1 MIDLIL
7 RNARVTGQDAL
18 TDLGV
23 DQGVIVA
30 VGADTTAAETIDLG
44 GRLVT
49 PPLVEPHIHLDAVL
63 TVGQPRP
70 NVSGSLFEGIAV
82 WAERVADLTYEDVQS
97 RVRQILRWQLA
108 CGVQHVRSHVDVC
121 DPQLRALRALVDL
134 REEVRGLI
142 DLQLVAFPQQGILGF
157 DGGRELMREA
167 VELGA
172 DVVGGIPHYELTR
185 EDGVES
191 VRFAMALA
199 DEHGLQVDIHCD
211 ETDDDHSRFVEVMA
225 AETIRRGMSGRVT
238 ASHTTAMHSYNNAY
252 AYRLINNIARAGL
265 HMVTNPLDNSVLQ
278 GRFDTGPIRR
288 GHTRVKQLQEA
299 GVNVCIGHDSVM
311 DPWYP
316 LGYGDPLQAAFV
328 LVHLGQ
334 MSGDAELRAADRDD
348 HRRTRPRRSACPDY
362 GLREGGPADLVVFDA
377 PSEADALRLV
387 APRTLVLRGG
397 KVVARATPAQHT
409 VIWNGAEEPV
419 TFLRRLACVTR
430 AVVTPRRARRGCAAS
445 SSTLPSPCSLKNSAY
460 SSAASTKPTSKVR
473 SPKVGCV
480 LGHHAGVLGLVGEQ
494 PDRHADRDAPSRRSR
509 PTGCACGRTAAR
521 RPACRGAGT
530 GRRRRRRATAR
541 SSRR

>member
-7 RNARVTGQDAL
+7 RNARLVSQEAL
-18 TDLGV
+18 TDLGIDDGVITAV
-23 DQGVIVA
+23 DQ
-30 VGADTTAAETIDLG
+30 TTSAAETIDLA

-70 NVSGSLFEGIAV
+70 NVSGSLFEGIAI
-82 WAERVADLTYEDVQS
+82 WADRVASLSYDDVQA
-97 RVRQILRWQLA
+97 RVRQVLRWQLA

-134 REEVRGLI
+134 REEVRGML
-142 DLQLVAFPQQGILGF
+142 DLQLVAFPQQGILSY
-157 DGGRELMREA
+157 DGGKELMRKA

-199 DEHGLQVDIHCD
+199 DEHGLRVDIHCD
-211 ETDDDHSRFVEVMA
+211 ETDDEQSRFVEVMA
-225 AETIRRGMSGRVT
+225 AETIRRRMAGRVT
-238 ASHTTAMHSYNNAY
+238 ASHTTAMHSYNGAY
-252 AYRLINNIARAGL
+252 AHRLIANLARAGL

-288 GHTRVKQLQEA
+288 GHTRVKQLLQA

-334 MSGDAELRAADRDD
+334 MSGDAELRELIEMITANPAA
-348 HRRTRPRRSACPDY
+348 ALGLPDY
-362 GLREGGPADLVVFDA
+362 GLRTGGPADLVVFDA
-377 PSEADALRLV
+377 LSEAEALRLV
-387 APRTLVLRGG
+387 APRMLVLRGG
-397 KVVARATPAQHT
+397 KVLARATPAQHT
-409 VIWNGAEEPV
+409 VCWQGTEEPV
-419 TFLRRLACVTR
+419 TF
-430 AVVTPRRARRGCAAS
+430 
-445 SSTLPSPCSLKNSAY
+445 
-460 SSAASTKPTSKVR
+460 
-473 SPKVGCV
+473 
-480 LGHHAGVLGLVGEQ
+480 
-494 PDRHADRDAPSRRSR
+494 
-509 PTGCACGRTAAR
+509 R
-521 RPACRGAGT
+521 RP
-530 GRRRRRRATAR
+530 
-541 SSRR
+541 

>member
-7 RNARVTGQDAL
+7 RNARLAGTQTL
-18 TDLGV
+18 TDVGV
-23 DQGVIVA
+23 SDGRIVE
-30 VGADTTAAETIDLG
+30 VGPGETAAEIVDLN

-82 WAERVADLTYEDVQS
+82 WADRVADLTYADVQS
-97 RVRQILRWQLA
+97 RVRQVLRWQLS
-108 CGVQHVRSHVDVC
+108 CGVQHVRSHVDVT
-121 DPQLRALRALVDL
+121 DPQLTALRALIDL
-134 REEVRGLI
+134 REETRGLV
-142 DLQLVAFPQQGILGF
+142 DLQLVAFPQVGMLSF
-157 DGGRELMREA
+157 DAGRDLMRQA

-191 VRFAMALA
+191 VKFAMALA
-199 DEHGLQVDIHCD
+199 DEHGLAVDIHCD
-211 ETDDDHSRFVEVMA
+211 ETDDDQSRFTEVMV
-225 AETIRRGMSGRVT
+225 AETIRRGMAGRVT
-238 ASHTTAMHSYNNAY
+238 ASHTTAMHSYNGAY
-252 AYRLINNIARAGL
+252 AYRLITNIARAGL

-288 GHTRVKQLQEA
+288 GHTRVKELLAA

-334 MSGDAELRAADRDD
+334 MSGDAELRRLIEMITVNPAAALGV
-348 HRRTRPRRSACPDY
+348 TDY
-362 GLREGGPADLVVFDA
+362 GLRIGGPADLVVFDA

-397 KVVARATPAQHT
+397 TVVARATPAKHT
-409 VIWNGAEEPV
+409 VIWHGTEEPV
-419 TFLRRLACVTR
+419 SFLR
-430 AVVTPRRARRGCAAS
+430 
-445 SSTLPSPCSLKNSAY
+445 
-460 SSAASTKPTSKVR
+460 
-473 SPKVGCV
+473 
-480 LGHHAGVLGLVGEQ
+480 
-494 PDRHADRDAPSRRSR
+494 D
-509 PTGCACGRTAAR
+509 
-521 RPACRGAGT
+521 
-530 GRRRRRRATAR
+530 
-541 SSRR
+541 

>member
-7 RNARVTGQDAL
+7 RNARLAGTQTL

-23 DQGVIVA
+23 SGDRIVEVGPADAA
-30 VGADTTAAETIDLG
+30 VEVIDLD

-82 WAERVADLTYEDVQS
+82 WADRVTSLTYADVQS
-97 RVRQILRWQLA
+97 RVRQVLRWQLA
-108 CGVQHVRSHVDVC
+108 CGVQHVRSHVDVT
-121 DPQLRALRALVDL
+121 DPQLTALRALIDL
-134 REEVRGLI
+134 RGETRGLI
-142 DLQLVAFPQQGILGF
+142 DLQLVAFPQVGMLSF
-157 DGGRELMREA
+157 DAGRDLMRRA

-191 VRFAMALA
+191 VKFAMALA
-199 DEHGLQVDIHCD
+199 DEHGLAVDIHCD
-211 ETDDDHSRFVEVMA
+211 ETDDDHSRFTEVMV

-238 ASHTTAMHSYNNAY
+238 ASHTTAMHSYNGAY
-252 AYRLINNIARAGL
+252 AYRLITNIARAGL

-288 GHTRVKQLQEA
+288 GHTRVKELLAA

-316 LGYGDPLQAAFV
+316 LGYGDPLQAALV

-334 MSGDAELRAADRDD
+334 MSGDAELRRLIEMITINPAAALGV
-348 HRRTRPRRSACPDY
+348 TDY
-362 GLREGGPADLVVFDA
+362 GLRIGGPADLVVFDA

-397 KVVARATPAQHT
+397 TVVARATPAQHT
-409 VIWNGAEEPV
+409 VIWHGTEEPV
-419 TFLRRLACVTR
+419 TFLR
-430 AVVTPRRARRGCAAS
+430 G
-445 SSTLPSPCSLKNSAY
+445 
-460 SSAASTKPTSKVR
+460 
-473 SPKVGCV
+473 
-480 LGHHAGVLGLVGEQ
+480 
-494 PDRHADRDAPSRRSR
+494 
-509 PTGCACGRTAAR
+509 
-521 RPACRGAGT
+521 
-530 GRRRRRRATAR
+530 
-541 SSRR
+541 

>member
-7 RNARVTGQDAL
+7 RNARVAGHASL
-18 TDLGV
+18 SDLGV
-23 DQGVIVA
+23 DDGRLVTVDDGTSA
-30 VGADTTAAETIDLG
+30 TEVLDLA

-82 WAERVADLTYEDVQS
+82 WAQRVADLTYEDVQS

-134 REEVRGLI
+134 RDEVRGLI

-157 DGGRELMREA
+157 AGGRELMRRA
-167 VELGA
+167 IGLGA

-199 DEHGLQVDIHCD
+199 DEHGLAVDIHCD

-252 AYRLINNIARAGL
+252 AHRLISNIARAGL

-328 LVHLGQ
+328 FVHLGQ
-334 MSGDAELRAADRDD
+334 MSGDGELRRLIEMITTNPARALGV
-348 HRRTRPRRSACPDY
+348 PDY
-362 GLREGGPADLVVFDA
+362 GLRPGGPADLVVFDA

-409 VIWNGAEEPV
+409 VLWDGAEEQV
-419 TFLRRLACVTR
+419 TFLRT
-430 AVVTPRRARRGCAAS
+430 
-445 SSTLPSPCSLKNSAY
+445 
-460 SSAASTKPTSKVR
+460 
-473 SPKVGCV
+473 
-480 LGHHAGVLGLVGEQ
+480 
-494 PDRHADRDAPSRRSR
+494 
-509 PTGCACGRTAAR
+509 
-521 RPACRGAGT
+521 
-530 GRRRRRRATAR
+530 
-541 SSRR
+541 

>member
-1 MIDLIL
+1 VIDLIL
-7 RNARVTGQDAL
+7 RNARLAGAETL

-23 DQGVIVA
+23 AGGVLTTVDA
-30 VGADTTAAETIDLG
+30 STTATQTIDLA

-82 WAERVADLTYEDVQS
+82 WAERVADLTYDDVRS
-97 RVRQILRWQLA
+97 RVRQVLRWQLA

-121 DPQLRALRALVDL
+121 DPELTALRALADL

-142 DLQLVAFPQQGILGF
+142 DLQLVAFPQQGIFAF
-157 DGGRELMREA
+157 DGGTALMRKA

-191 VRFAMALA
+191 VKFAMALA
-199 DEHGLQVDIHCD
+199 DEHGLRVDIHCD

-225 AETIRRGMSGRVT
+225 AETIRRGMAGRVT
-238 ASHTTAMHSYNNAY
+238 ASHTTAMHSYNGAY
-252 AYRLINNIARAGL
+252 AYRLISNIARAGL
-265 HMVTNPLDNSVLQ
+265 HMVTNPLDSSVLQ
-278 GRFDTGPIRR
+278 GRFDTGPVRR
-288 GHTRVKQLQEA
+288 GLTRVKQLQEA
-299 GVNVCIGHDSVM
+299 GVNVCVGHDSVM

-334 MSGDAELRAADRDD
+334 MSGDAELRRLIDMITVNPAAALGL
-348 HRRTRPRRSACPDY
+348 SGY
-362 GLREGGPADLVVFDA
+362 GLRTGGPADLVVFDA
-377 PSEADALRLV
+377 PSEADALRLI

-397 KVVARATPAQHT
+397 QIIARTEPARHT
-409 VIWNGAEEPV
+409 VSWHGTEEPV
-419 TFLRRLACVTR
+419 TFLR
-430 AVVTPRRARRGCAAS
+430 
-445 SSTLPSPCSLKNSAY
+445 
-460 SSAASTKPTSKVR
+460 
-473 SPKVGCV
+473 
-480 LGHHAGVLGLVGEQ
+480 Q
-494 PDRHADRDAPSRRSR
+494 
-509 PTGCACGRTAAR
+509 
-521 RPACRGAGT
+521 
-530 GRRRRRRATAR
+530 
-541 SSRR
+541 

>member
-7 RNARVTGQDAL
+7 RNARVAGQDAL
-18 TDLGV
+18 SDMGV
-23 DQGVIVA
+23 DNGVLVA
-30 VGADTTAAETIDLG
+30 VSDEETATETIDLA

-82 WAERVADLTYEDVQS
+82 WAERVADLSYEDVQS
-97 RVRQILRWQLA
+97 RVSQILRWQLA

-134 REEVRGLI
+134 REQVRGLI

-157 DGGRELMREA
+157 DGGPDLMRRA
-167 VELGA
+167 VEIGA
-172 DVVGGIPHYELTR
+172 DVVGGIPHFELTR

-199 DEHGLQVDIHCD
+199 DEHGLRVDIHCD
-211 ETDDDHSRFVEVMA
+211 ETDDDHSRFVEVMV

-265 HMVTNPLDNSVLQ
+265 HMVTNPLDNAVLQ

-288 GHTRVKQLQEA
+288 GHTRVKQLLEA
-299 GVNVCIGHDSVM
+299 GVNVCVGHDSVM

-328 LVHLGQ
+328 FVHLGQ
-334 MSGDAELRAADRDD
+334 MSGDAELRQLIEMITTNPAQALGV
-348 HRRTRPRRSACPDY
+348 PDY
-362 GLREGGPADLVVFDA
+362 GLRPGGPADLVVFDA
-377 PSEADALRLV
+377 PTQADALRLV

-397 KVVARATPAQHT
+397 KVIARSQPARHT
-409 VIWNGAEEPV
+409 VVWNGAEEAV
-419 TFLRRLACVTR
+419 TFMRR
-430 AVVTPRRARRGCAAS
+430 
-445 SSTLPSPCSLKNSAY
+445 
-460 SSAASTKPTSKVR
+460 
-473 SPKVGCV
+473 
-480 LGHHAGVLGLVGEQ
+480 
-494 PDRHADRDAPSRRSR
+494 
-509 PTGCACGRTAAR
+509 
-521 RPACRGAGT
+521 
-530 GRRRRRRATAR
+530 
-541 SSRR
+541 